1 MRDRITFCLSQ
12 AGWQRLSDIA
22 AAPLIPQKHVW
33 LTCIVLLSSNGSGT
47 LAIMTATGKSK
58 TCVGRWQEGFIHEGV
73 DGLLH
78 DKSRPPGRTPVP
90 LRRVAEIVRL
100 TQEMPLHDADPL
112 DSARDGQGGRACC
125 FDSAVD
131 LERAWPCAV
140 SLAKL

>member
-1 MRDRITFCLSQ
+1 
-12 AGWQRLSDIA
+12 
-22 AAPLIPQKHVW
+22 
-33 LTCIVLLSSNGSGT
+33 VLLSSNGSGT

-73 DGLLH
+73 DDLLH
-78 DKSRPPGRTPVP
+78 DKSCPPATTPVP